1 MVQQPGGTTD
11 LRKMDDF
18 EGIRLFSL
26 RAGLEDGTFENI
38 IAAYGYFVNE
48 ELMGCVALKKD
59 GDWYAVEWLAVAE
72 DLRGKGLGS
81 MLVRRVE
88 SEARMRGAERV
99 WALARAPRFFEK
111 LGFRQIN
118 PSDPPD
124 GPTLSNCL
132 LCRQFQQS
140 CFPAIMV
147 KDF

>member
-1 MVQQPGGTTD
+1 MAQRPGGTTD
-11 LRKMDDF
+11 LRKTDDF
-18 EGIRLFSL
+18 EGIRQFSL
-26 RAGLEDGTFENI
+26 NAGLEDGTFENI

-59 GDWYAVEWLAVAE
+59 RDWYAVEWLAVA
-72 DLRGKGLGS
+72 DGLRRKGLGS

-88 SEARMRGAERV
+88 SEAKMRGAERI

-111 LGFRQIN
+111 LGFRQSS
-118 PSDPPD
+118 PSDRPE
-124 GPTLSNCL
+124 GPTLCNCL
-132 LCRQFQQS
+132 LCRQYQQS